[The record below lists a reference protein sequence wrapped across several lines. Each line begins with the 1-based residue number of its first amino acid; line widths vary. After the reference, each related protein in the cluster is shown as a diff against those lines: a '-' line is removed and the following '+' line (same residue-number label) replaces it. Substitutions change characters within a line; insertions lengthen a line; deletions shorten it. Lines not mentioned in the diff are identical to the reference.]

1 MAAECD
7 KSAGLPTATPT
18 QATAGSGD
26 IADAEKVLAKHFGE
40 STERNTATK
49 AKPAGS
55 EMSEDEAERILSQH
69 FK

>member
-7 KSAGLPTATPT
+7 RSAGLPTAAPT

-26 IADAEKVLAKHFGE
+26 IADAEKVLAKHFSE
-40 STERNTATK
+40 STGGVTATK
-49 AKPAGS
+49 AAGS

>member
-7 KSAGLPTATPT
+7 RSAGLPTAAPT

-40 STERNTATK
+40 STGRVTATK
-49 AKPAGS
+49 AAGS